1 MRAFSPSLLAYFA
14 ALSATGIRLVD
25 SAAIPRSQ
33 EDAVSHDASTLAAR
47 PNSHVVIFDDGGN
60 PRWGFV
66 IPNGKRSSKQ
76 VRTFQRLTDYRMSSL
91 MINLYKVPPTMPV
104 PPKLAKAGHAKSKGK
119 TKSDKNEGKKASKPF
134 ATQLA
139 DDKKSSKPDASH
151 SSSAHHTHPKHVP
164 GSHHRDSRKGDKKGG
179 RNVVERRMKL
189 DKRHSIVTVALGNG
203 RYGHKVSK
211 RDLIYSQAI

>member
-1 MRAFSPSLLAYFA
+1 MRAFSPSLLAYLA

-33 EDAVSHDASTLAAR
+33 EDAVSRDASTLAAR
-47 PNSHVVIFDDGGN
+47 PNSHFVIFNDGGR

-66 IPNGKRSSKQ
+66 IPNGKRSSEQ
-76 VRTFQRLTDYRMSSL
+76 VRAIQYLTNYRMSSL
-91 MINLYKVPPTMPV
+91 IINLYKAPPTMPV
-104 PPKLAKAGHAKSKGK
+104 PPKLAKAGPKGK
-119 TKSDKNEGKKASKPF
+119 AKSDKNKGKKASKPF

-139 DDKKSSKPDASH
+139 DDKKSSASH

-164 GSHHRDSRKGDKKGG
+164 GSHHRDNRKGDKKGG
-179 RNVVERRMKL
+179 RNVVERRMKMN
-189 DKRHSIVTVALGNG
+189 KRRSVVTVALGNG

-211 RDLIYSQAI
+211 ECDLIYSQAA